1 MSRKS
6 IYWGFIFSIIL
17 SSLVFILGS
26 ERKTFTNYPVSVY
39 QVYLNGQTIGIIEDE
54 DELYNLINKEQ
65 KSLKNEFNVN
75 KIYAPIGLETTKL
88 VTYEG
93 AVDSVEDVYDKIK
106 DVEPFSVKGYEIT
119 IAHSEDNIEKIN
131 VLKKENFDEA
141 IEETIKAFVDDE
153 TYEKYLTNTQ
163 DEIITTGETLEN
175 ISIRDNI
182 TVKEK
187 YLSTDDKIY
196 KDSSELSRFLLFG
209 TDEIQGTHMVEAG
222 QTIKEIANQYELN
235 VKEFL
240 IVNPEIVSESAL
252 LYPGQKV
259 NIGLVNPKVS
269 VVVETNL
276 IQDVDVAYQTETEYD
291 DKIVIGK
298 RFTRQVG
305 QNGKSR
311 VEYYTET
318 INGTPTQVIKM
329 NEEILTPAI
338 NEIVVLG
345 GLSTQN
351 IGNNGNWRWP
361 TLRPYVITSYFGW
374 RTDPFDGTRTFH
386 RGLDISGTGYGSPIY
401 AAQSGYISSI
411 GYRSDMGYYIDIT
424 HNSSSGMPSD
434 IKTIYMHMSNFAE
447 GMRDG
452 VSVEKGQVIGY
463 MGSTGA
469 STGTHLDFRIVVNGE
484 YIDPLS
490 VEYD

>member
-1 MSRKS
+1 
-6 IYWGFIFSIIL
+6 
-17 SSLVFILGS
+17 
-26 ERKTFTNYPVSVY
+26 
-39 QVYLNGQTIGIIEDE
+39 
-54 DELYNLINKEQ
+54 
-65 KSLKNEFNVN
+65 
-75 KIYAPIGLETTKL
+75 
-88 VTYEG
+88 
-93 AVDSVEDVYDKIK
+93 
-106 DVEPFSVKGYEIT
+106 
-119 IAHSEDNIEKIN
+119 
-131 VLKKENFDEA
+131 
-141 IEETIKAFVDDE
+141 
-153 TYEKYLTNTQ
+153 
-163 DEIITTGETLEN
+163 
-175 ISIRDNI
+175 
-182 TVKEK
+182 
-187 YLSTDDKIY
+187 
-196 KDSSELSRFLLFG
+196 
-209 TDEIQGTHMVEAG
+209 MVEAG

>member
-6 IYWGFIFSIIL
+6 IYWGFLFSIIL

-26 ERKTFTNYPVSVY
+26 ERKTFTNYPVTVY
-39 QVYLNGQTIGIIEDE
+39 QVYLNGETIGVIEDE
-54 DELYNLINKEQ
+54 EKLYNLINKEQ
-65 KSLKNEFNVN
+65 KSLRNEFKVN

-93 AVDSVEDVYDKIK
+93 SVDSVETVYDKIK
-106 DVEPFSVKGYEIT
+106 DVESFSVKGYEIT
-119 IAHSEDNIEKIN
+119 IAHSEDKIQKIN
-131 VLKKENFDEA
+131 VLKKEDFDTA
-141 IEETIKAFVDDE
+141 ITNTIKSFVDDE
-153 TYEKYLTNTQ
+153 TYEKYLANEQ
-163 DEIITTGETLEN
+163 EEIVDTGETLEN
-175 ISIRDNI
+175 ISIKENI
-182 TVKEK
+182 TIKEK

-196 KDSSELSRFLLFG
+196 KDANELSQFLLFG
-209 TDEIQGTHMVEAG
+209 TDEIQGMHTVEAG
-222 QTIKEIANQYELN
+222 QTIKEIANEYELN

-240 IVNPEIVSESAL
+240 IVNPEIKSETAL

-259 NIGLVNPKVS
+259 NIGLVNPLIS
-269 VVVETNL
+269 VVVETNRV
-276 IQDVDVAYQTETEYD
+276 VDAEVTYQTETEYD
-291 DKIVIGK
+291 NKIVIGK
-298 RFTRQVG
+298 KYTKQVG
-305 QNGKSR
+305 QNGMSR
-311 VEYYTET
+311 VRYYTET

-329 NEEILTPAI
+329 DEEILIPAI
-338 NEIVVLG
+338 NEIVVYG
-345 GLSTQN
+345 GLSTQY

-361 TLRPYVITSYFGW
+361 TLKPYVITSYFGW

-401 AAQSGYISSI
+401 AARSGYISSI

-424 HNSSSGMPSD
+424 HKDSMNEQSD
-434 IKTIYMHMSNFAE
+434 LKTIYMHMSDFAE
-447 GMRDG
+447 GMVDG
-452 VSVEKGQVIGY
+452 TYVEKGQIIGY